1 VYHCRA
7 DDQDLRIELTA
18 PKGTE
23 GTVRLYVI
31 DPDNFQGGRKQT
43 VTVAGHSLGVVENFQ
58 EGRWLEQHITPK
70 DSGDARILVEARNAR
85 DVSNAVISII
95 EWVEAK

>member
-7 DDQDLRIELTA
+7 GDQDLRIELTV

-43 VTVAGHSLGVVENFQ
+43 VTVAGHSLGVIENFQ
-58 EGRWLEQHITPK
+58 EGRWLEQHITPE
-70 DSGDARILVEARNAR
+70 DSEGGGILVEAHNDR

-95 EWVEAK
+95 EWVLR